1 MGEGN
6 KLELALTT
14 LEYGYNEAVRIRY
27 REKQNGEEWVEL
39 PADNPVIALPSLPGG
54 QFQLEIQATDQEGR
68 WQDDILDINIQV
80 RPYYYKSWWFW
91 SLLLLVAGCLSVAFY
106 RYKVRQLKHR
116 QVLLKQLVAQR
127 THELEIQNRS
137 LEIKAHHVE
146 EVAEEKIR
154 FFTHITHEFRTPV
167 TLIHGPIQQ
176 ALALTSDKEV
186 KEQLHIA
193 QRNVEDL
200 LSLVNELMDFRK
212 LDMEKVQLNI
222 RPFNLISMVEDLL
235 APFVSFVKER
245 HIVLRTYY
253 RLQGLSVNADP
264 KYLHRVLTNLLAN
277 AVKFTPD
284 GGHIRLYAARIVDNE
299 GKVQL
304 YLSVSD
310 TGCGIPEKDLPLI
323 FDSFFQAQNKVTYP
337 VFGQSGT
344 GIGLN
349 VCKRIVA
356 LHGGVISAKNN
367 HAGGT
372 SFRVMLPMKE
382 MPKEELVVAGGT
394 SEKENL
400 SVMEEVPLQKET
412 MLVVDDNHDM
422 RRYIRSLL
430 QKEYKLLEAENGVK
444 AMEILEKHHV
454 DLIISDLLMPEMDG
468 LELSKRVKA
477 NLETSHIPF
486 LILTAVCSEENE
498 KICYS
503 VGVDEYLCK
512 PFDAEVLKYR
522 IRNILALRRGYQE
535 KLSKPA
541 ALTLTDVSD
550 LGLIEESR
558 DKVFMDRAIALMKEH
573 YAESEYGLDAFI
585 RDMGYSKTLVNQ
597 KMQNLAGIPIGQFM
611 KNFRLDM
618 GYQLLEQKKGDANVS
633 EVAYAVGFND
643 PKYFTKCFKQRF
655 GCLPSSV
662 GHS

>member
-1 MGEGN
+1 M
-6 KLELALTT
+6 
-14 LEYGYNEAVRIRY
+14 
-27 REKQNGEEWVEL
+27 
-39 PADNPVIALPSLPGG
+39 
-54 QFQLEIQATDQEGR
+54 
-68 WQDDILDINIQV
+68 
-80 RPYYYKSWWFW
+80 
-91 SLLLLVAGCLSVAFY
+91 
-106 RYKVRQLKHR
+106 
-116 QVLLKQLVAQR
+116 
-127 THELEIQNRS
+127 
-137 LEIKAHHVE
+137 
-146 EVAEEKIR
+146 KIYW
-154 FFTHITHEFRTPV
+154 H
-167 TLIHGPIQQ
+167 
-176 ALALTSDKEV
+176 
-186 KEQLHIA
+186 
-193 QRNVEDL
+193 L
-200 LSLVNELMDFRK
+200 LSPL
-212 LDMEKVQLNI
+212 
-222 RPFNLISMVEDLL
+222 
-235 APFVSFVKER
+235 
-245 HIVLRTYY
+245 
-253 RLQGLSVNADP
+253 
-264 KYLHRVLTNLLAN
+264 LLAN

-284 GGHIRLYAARIVDNE
+284 GGVISLYVARVVDYE

-310 TGCGIPEKDLPLI
+310 TGCGIPEKDLPKI
-323 FDSFFQAQNKVTYP
+323 FDSFFQAQNTVAYP
-337 VFGQSGT
+337 VFGQTGT

-349 VCKRIVA
+349 ICKRIIT
-356 LHGGVISAKNN
+356 LHGGVISARNN
-367 HAGGT
+367 HSGGT
-372 SFRVMLPMKE
+372 SFRILLPMKD
-382 MPKEELVVAGGT
+382 MPVKEHEAVERHLDEENMSLVKPA
-394 SEKENL
+394 S
-400 SVMEEVPLQKET
+400 SAHET
-412 MLVVDDNHDM
+412 LLIVDDNSDM
-422 RRYIRSLL
+422 RRYICSLL
-430 QKEYKLLEAENGVK
+430 KQEYKLLEAENGKK
-444 AMEILEKHHV
+444 AIDIIKNEHV

-503 VGVDEYLCK
+503 VGGDEYLCK

-541 ALTLTDVSD
+541 ALALTDVSD

-558 DKVFMDRAIALMKEH
+558 DKAFMDRAIALMKEH

-618 GYQLLEQKKGDANVS
+618 GYQLLKQKKGDTNVS